1 MDSNILDPMVQG
13 APAAPFAV
21 AVPLGSQSK
30 AAEAPAA
37 AARPSFLRAVPSLPE
52 DATAAAAAEPAA
64 KVAESELPG
73 GFAELRQLFDQL
85 RAEGR
90 QAAEKGDLERAFEL
104 VDRSVEVA
112 RRMEDPEALALATCN
127 RGAVAIMM
135 GRFEEL
141 ADLRAVLVRN
151 WSVETSFIA
160 AYNLSHAY
168 ELRKEFKKA
177 LFYAQV
183 ARDRAEGAGRSDYLA
198 NSLNQIGN
206 CLLGDSYFQQA
217 ADEYQRAL
225 CLMPAQTSLVST
237 ASTTNRSYCMLVM
250 GRKREPFGQLFRSL
264 RWLRRRGLHLYETW
278 PHLFLCYGYL
288 ELGRLRRAYVH
299 GKKALAIAE
308 RTGEYDAKKN
318 ALFLL
323 AEVEKAAGET
333 GAAYELLVSM
343 QREFYPNDSHLA
355 ELMSVVEMKQL
366 VNLRA

>member
-1 MDSNILDPMVQG
+1 MDSNIVDSGMDTRTILHP
-13 APAAPFAV
+13 AV
-21 AVPLGSQSK
+21 AGRSAFPHFVPT
-30 AAEAPAA
+30 PAN
-37 AARPSFLRAVPSLPE
+37 S
-52 DATAAAAAEPAA
+52 AEPAA
-64 KVAESELPG
+64 VESSPRREELATLPG
-73 GFAELRQLFDQL
+73 TFEADGALRRRFDEL
-85 RAEGR
+85 RAESR
-90 QAAEKGDLERAFEL
+90 QAAEAGHLDRAFEL
-104 VDRSVEVA
+104 VDASVEIA
-112 RRMEDPEALALATCN
+112 RQMNDPEALALATCN

-141 ADLRAVLVRN
+141 ADLRAVLMRN

-183 ARDRAEGAGRSDYLA
+183 ARDRAEDSRRPDYLA
-198 NSLNQIGN
+198 NSHNQVGN
-206 CLLGDSYFQQA
+206 CLLGDSYFEQA
-217 ADEYQRAL
+217 AAEYQRAL
-225 CLMPAQTSLVST
+225 CQMPAESSLVK
-237 ASTTNRSYCMLVM
+237 AAAVTNRSYCMLVM
-250 GRKREPFGQLFRSL
+250 GRKREPFGHLFRSL

-288 ELGRLRRAYVH
+288 ELGRLRRAFQH
-299 GKKALAIAE
+299 GCKALTIAE

-323 AEVEKAAGET
+323 AEVEKAAGQT
-333 GAAYELLVSM
+333 DAAYDLLVSM
-343 QREFYPNDSHLA
+343 QREFYPDHSDLA

>member
-1 MDSNILDPMVQG
+1 MDTRAGV
-13 APAAPFAV
+13 PAAPLAV
-21 AVPLGSQSK
+21 V
-30 AAEAPAA
+30 
-37 AARPSFLRAVPSLPE
+37 ARPSFLRAVPPLAEAAESAP
-52 DATAAAAAEPAA
+52 ASPAAAVDAPAE
-64 KVAESELPG
+64 AEDGGLPSDFSEL
-73 GFAELRQLFDQL
+73 RRMFDDL

-90 QAAEKGDLERAFEL
+90 KAAEAGELERAFAL

-112 RRMEDPEALALATCN
+112 RRMDDPEALALATCN

-135 GRFEEL
+135 GRFDEL
-141 ADLRAVLVRN
+141 SDLRAVLVRN

-198 NSLNQIGN
+198 NSLNQVGN
-206 CLLGDSYFQQA
+206 CLLGDSYFEEA
-217 ADEYQRAL
+217 AAEYQRAL

-288 ELGRLRRAYVH
+288 ELGRLRRAWQH

-333 GAAYELLVSM
+333 EAAYDLLVSM
-343 QREFYPNDSHLA
+343 QREFYPDHSNLA

>member
-1 MDSNILDPMVQG
+1 MDSNIVDPLVVSG
-13 APAAPFAV
+13 VDTRAAAPV
-21 AVPLGSQSK
+21 AVV
-30 AAEAPAA
+30 
-37 AARPSFLRAVPSLPE
+37 ARPSFLRAVPAPGP
-52 DATAAAAAEPAA
+52 ATAGVAAEPA
-64 KVAESELPG
+64 VAAAELPEDLAALQQQ
-73 GFAELRQLFDQL
+73 FDELR
-85 RAEGR
+85 AAGR
-90 QAAEKGDLERAFEL
+90 QAAEAGDLERAFAL
-104 VDRSVEVA
+104 VDRSVAVA
-112 RRMEDPEALALATCN
+112 RRLEDPEALALATCN

-135 GRFEEL
+135 GRFDEL

-198 NSLNQIGN
+198 NSLNQVGN
-206 CLLGDSYFQQA
+206 CLLGDSYFEEA
-217 ADEYQRAL
+217 AQEYQRAQ
-225 CLMPAQTSLVST
+225 CLMPAEPSLVKV

-288 ELGRLRRAYVH
+288 ELGRLRRAFQH
-299 GKKALAIAE
+299 GTQALKIAE

-323 AEVEKAAGET
+323 AEIEKAAGET
-333 GAAYELLVSM
+333 EAAYELFVSM
-343 QREFYPNDSHLA
+343 QREFYPDHSDFA

>member
-1 MDSNILDPMVQG
+1 MDSNILDSISREP
-13 APAAPFAV
+13 APVSAV
-21 AVPLGSQSK
+21 VL
-30 AAEAPAA
+30 
-37 AARPSFLRAVPSLPE
+37 RPSFLRVVPPPAVV
-52 DATAAAAAEPAA
+52 AEPACSEPEA
-64 KVAESELPG
+64 PAVVADLPSDFG
-73 GFAELRQLFDQL
+73 ELRRLFDEL
-85 RAEGR
+85 RAGGR
-90 QAAEKGDLERAFEL
+90 QAAEAGDLERAFEL
-104 VDRSVEVA
+104 IDRSVAVA
-112 RRMEDPEALALATCN
+112 ERMDDPEAVALAVCN

-135 GRFEEL
+135 GRFDEL

-160 AYNLSHAY
+160 AYNLSHGY

-206 CLLGDSYFQQA
+206 CLLGDSYFEA
-217 ADEYQRAL
+217 AATEYQRAL
-225 CLMPAQTSLVST
+225 CLMPAETTLVST

-288 ELGRLRRAYVH
+288 ELGRLRRAWQH

-333 GAAYELLVSM
+333 EAAYDLLVSM
-343 QREFYPNDSHLA
+343 QREFYPKHSNLA
-355 ELMSVVEMKQL
+355 ELMAVVEMKQL